1 MDTKEET
8 KQGKSTVASFVID
21 EELHRR
27 MKIYAASTGKK
38 IKDVLDEALK
48 EYLNKRS
55 E

>member
-8 KQGKSTVASFVID
+8 KQTKMTVASFVID

-27 MKIYAASTGKK
+27 IKVYAASTGKK

-48 EYLNKRS
+48 EYLSKRS
-55 E
+55 